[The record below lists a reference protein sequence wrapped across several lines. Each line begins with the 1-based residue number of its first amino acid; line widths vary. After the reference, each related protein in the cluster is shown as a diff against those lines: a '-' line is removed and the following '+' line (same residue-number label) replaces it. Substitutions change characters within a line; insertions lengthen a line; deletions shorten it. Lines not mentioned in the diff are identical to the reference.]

1 MRTLLFLLS
10 GFLLASGCYLLIRLF
25 TPDYPPAQALIARGF
40 AVLWCLVAA
49 VNMLIGVIKV
59 GYGWGEELAIFAA
72 IFALPVVSLL
82 WIVER

>member
-25 TPDYPPAQALIARGF
+25 TPDYPPAQAIITRGF
-40 AVLWCLVAA
+40 AVLWCLITA
-49 VNMLIGVIKV
+49 VNMVTGVIKI
-59 GYGWGEELAIFAA
+59 GYGWGEELTIFVA

-82 WIVER
+82 WLVER

>member
-25 TPDYPPAQALIARGF
+25 SPDYPPVQAIIARGF
-40 AVLWCLVAA
+40 AVLWCLIAA

-59 GYGWGEELAIFAA
+59 GYGWGEELTIFVV
-72 IFALPVVSLL
+72 IFALPVVPLL
-82 WIVER
+82 WIVEH